1 MVMRIEEL
9 KSSTSTQRTFTG
21 HLRSRPCRA
30 SNSRG
35 IAHTGQVCAPMGSSS
50 VLASMLLRERLVAS
64 RLDERRLLRVA
75 QLRRK
80 SEMTLA
86 FTIDLDEQLLTGD
99 LDQDITILDIV
110 A

>member
-9 KSSTSTQRTFTG
+9 KSSASAQRTFTG
-21 HLRSRPCRA
+21 HLRSRAWIA

-35 IAHTGQVCAPMGSSS
+35 IAHTGQDCASMTSSS
-50 VLASMLLRERLVAS
+50 LASLLLRERLVAS